1 MDDSSTLNLAKILDI
16 ARRRRDV
23 ILATFIVVLFCSFY
37 LALTLPNIYR
47 SSSVILFT
55 PQALPKSYIQSTVN
69 MSMEDRINDITRE
82 ILSRNRLK
90 KIVRNFNLYAS
101 NGQRGLSM
109 GKKVARLRKDIQI
122 EPDDEDDRL
131 FNLSFESRNPLT
143 AQEVTGRITSI
154 FMDEILK
161 FREERAVG
169 TTTFIKAE
177 AERLRKEVET
187 QDARVNQYKA
197 KHRYELPEQ
206 LQVNLSTI
214 EQLRTALQSALLRL
228 SDLQGRRATVQKQL
242 VDAKQ
247 GGQELR
253 GAHNLNDQMLSP
265 QLQQLKKMSTELG
278 ALLSRYSDRHP
289 DVIRLKRKIEGF
301 QLGGL
306 SNSSVVV
313 SPPNGVGPVA
323 NPVQQMLFKQ
333 IQDLGVEIKSLEA
346 SNDGLR
352 KKIATY
358 QVRVDNTPTR
368 AIYLSKI
375 SRTYDITLQKYQD
388 LLGKSLESQLSEN
401 MERQQKAK
409 NFRLVNAAY
418 FPVKPVKPDRLLILA
433 VGFVAALGAGL
444 GLSILLEKMGTS
456 FQSADELSSEIALPL
471 LANIPVIKTQAM
483 FMEKRR
489 VQLVTVLL
497 SLASLGIGLF
507 GIRVY
512 SQFYY

>member
-1 MDDSSTLNLAKILDI
+1 MDENSNLNLAKILDI
-16 ARRRRDV
+16 ARRYRD
-23 ILATFIVVLFCSFY
+23 IIIATFIVVLFCSSY

-69 MSMEDRINDITRE
+69 MSMQGRINDITRE
-82 ILSRNRLK
+82 ILSRNRLE
-90 KIVRNFNLYAS
+90 KIVRNFNLYAP

-109 GKKVARLRKDIQI
+109 GKRVKRLRKDIRI
-122 EPDDEDDRL
+122 KADEEDNKL
-131 FNLSFESRNPLT
+131 FRLSFESRNPLT
-143 AQEVTGRITSI
+143 AQEVTGRITSV
-154 FMDEILK
+154 FMEEILK

-177 AERLRKEVET
+177 AERLRKEVEKQEAT
-187 QDARVNQYKA
+187 VNRYKA

-206 LQVNLSTI
+206 LQVNLSTL
-214 EQLRTALQSALLRL
+214 EQLRRELQGDHLRL
-228 SDLQGRRATVQKQL
+228 SDLQDRRVTLEQQLFEARQVGLEERGAQNISNEMMSPQFKQL
-242 VDAKQ
+242 MNMRRKLED
-247 GGQELR
+247 
-253 GAHNLNDQMLSP
+253 
-265 QLQQLKKMSTELG
+265 
-278 ALLSRYSDRHP
+278 LLSRYSDRHP

-313 SPPNGVGPVA
+313 SPSNGVGPVA
-323 NPVQQMLFKQ
+323 NPVQRMLFKQ
-333 IQDLGVEIKSLEA
+333 IQDLEAKIKSLEA
-346 SNDGLR
+346 SNERLR

-375 SRTYDITLQKYQD
+375 SRTYDITLRKYQD
-388 LLGKSLESQLSEN
+388 LLGKTLESQVSEN
-401 MERQQKAK
+401 MEKQQKSK
-409 NFRLVNAAY
+409 NVRLVNSAY
-418 FPVKPVKPDRLLILA
+418 FPTSPVKPDRKLILA
-433 VGFVAALGAGL
+433 AGFVVALGAGL
-444 GLSILLEKMGTS
+444 GLSILLDMMGSS
-456 FQSADELSSEIALPL
+456 FQSAEELTSEIDIPL
-471 LANIPVIKTQAM
+471 LASIPIIKTQAM

-497 SLASLGIGLF
+497 SLASLGIGIF